1 MMFVPADDG
10 RWVNEDFARLAEIIN
25 DYDSW
30 LELRWIPPDKRTRD
44 DKKPYMI
51 VDTRTNIPVL
61 FASELD
67 TPQQI
72 LAWLLE
78 ADNINGSPLD
88 RIELH
93 NKAIELFEMKKRQ
106 EEIEEAMDYA
116 KFLFQSPLNTIK
128 ANGKKYDHER
138 RIIGSAEGRVIL

>member
-25 DYDSW
+25 DYDYW

-78 ADNINGSPLD
+78 ADNADGSPLD

-106 EEIEEAMDYA
+106 EEMEEAMDYA

-128 ANGKKYDHER
+128 ANGKKYNHER